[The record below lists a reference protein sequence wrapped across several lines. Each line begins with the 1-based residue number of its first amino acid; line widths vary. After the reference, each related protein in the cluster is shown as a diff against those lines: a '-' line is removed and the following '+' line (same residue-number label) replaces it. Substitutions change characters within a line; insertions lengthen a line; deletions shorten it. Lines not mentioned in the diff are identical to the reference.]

1 MTLALAEA
9 PESFA
14 LAFKQGLQGVGEA
27 ISKSIVTAMSQ
38 DVTNGHLNAQV
49 GWGEVLHW
57 MWPLFTERW
66 AAWRSDRLHLSPC
79 PLTVCPLK
87 TECFLNF
94 YFLAVL
100 SLHNSLDI
108 EEIMSC

>member
-9 PESFA
+9 PKSFA

-49 GWGEVLHW
+49 VLVQ
-57 MWPLFTERW
+57 
-66 AAWRSDRLHLSPC
+66 A
-79 PLTVCPLK
+79 LTAKLE
-87 TECFLNF
+87 TI
-94 YFLAVL
+94 
-100 SLHNSLDI
+100 HI
-108 EEIMSC
+108 